1 MKTSSQIKNDLPE
14 ILRKT
19 LDLAI
24 IWQNLANQLRTK
36 EEFTQQQM
44 MKRLLNHPSDKTV
57 LMHLVDQSFR
67 SENPRRVV
75 DQFRYLLDHYGIP
88 RFFPQIEQWLLKI
101 FLKLGNLVPQISH
114 SQILRKIRQNT
125 RRTILLKKLNFLK
138 HI

>member
-1 MKTSSQIKNDLPE
+1 MKTSSQIKNDLPD

-67 SENPRRVV
+67 SKNPRRVV
-75 DQFRYLLDHYGIP
+75 DQFRYLLVHYGIP

-101 FLKLGNLVPQISH
+101 FLKLGNLVLQISH

-125 RRTILLKKLNFLK
+125 AAVVIRNRVLFTY
-138 HI
+138 

>member
-67 SENPRRVV
+67 SKNPRRVV

-88 RFFPQIEQWLLKI
+88 RFFHKSNS
-101 FLKLGNLVPQISH
+101 GCSRY
-114 SQILRKIRQNT
+114 S
-125 RRTILLKKLNFLK
+125 
-138 HI
+138 